1 MISYGLGAD
10 ARPSSPYT
18 GASETMSVI
27 TRTRTIASRHPNMS
41 DQENQ
46 FLATFEE
53 KPSRL
58 FYLSRALKKAD
69 PEKVGC
75 IKIDEIVN
83 LM

>member
-41 DQENQ
+41 D
-46 FLATFEE
+46 
-53 KPSRL
+53 
-58 FYLSRALKKAD
+58 
-69 PEKVGC
+69 
-75 IKIDEIVN
+75 
-83 LM
+83 